1 MQPLRDIIFEIMQT
15 QLPHNDYPFLTSGNP
30 KNRKVWFEKIF
41 PFFEKHE
48 IRFILLFSIFFLAT
62 IILLS
67 LFGLIPSE
75 FQENTNQ
82 KNLLDTVKNA
92 AIAPLQGGNNSLDSQ
107 ITSIKP
113 ANSKNEATKNYS
125 FEYPLRIVIPSVG
138 VDGAVKNPASNN
150 IDVLD
155 NALTLG
161 AVRYPGSGV
170 PGSGNMFIFGHST
183 AFKIVQN
190 KAFKIF
196 NTIQNSKVGD
206 EVQIFGD
213 KNVYIYKVTSVK
225 EVNKDDTLVNFNTE
239 GPATLVLST
248 CDSFGAKTDRFVVQ
262 AIFERV
268 VPISR

>member
-1 MQPLRDIIFEIMQT
+1 M
-15 QLPHNDYPFLTSGNP
+15 QLPNNQFPYLTSGDP
-30 KNRKVWFEKIF
+30 KSRKIWLQKLF

-48 IRFILLFSIFFLAT
+48 IRFILLFAMFFLAT
-62 IILLS
+62 IILLTI
-67 LFGLIPSE
+67 FGLVPSE

-82 KNLLDTVKNA
+82 SNLLDAVKNA
-92 AIAPLQGGNNSLDSQ
+92 AIAPLEGNNNSLDSQ
-107 ITSIKP
+107 VISANPSEIKNGAP
-113 ANSKNEATKNYS
+113 KNLAV
-125 FEYPLRIVIPSVG
+125 EYPVRIVMPSVG
-138 VDGAVKNPASNN
+138 VDGVIKNPSSNN

-183 AFKIVQN
+183 GFKIVQN
-190 KAFKIF
+190 KAYKIF
-196 NTIQNSKVGD
+196 NTIKNAKIGD
-206 EVQIFGD
+206 EVQIIGN
-213 KNVYIYKVTSVK
+213 KNVYIYKVASVK

-262 AIFERV
+262 AVFERV